1 MDSKNRA
8 TFALLLVIALSA
20 ALGQPWWP
28 SGADRRNAQSPQ
40 NAGIDVP
47 RMVEVVGATPRQAED
62 AAWALDRFGAAGLEL
77 PSLTIVFHDDYESCG
92 MREGVLRISGD
103 SIVIHECESDQARS
117 RRNLLHELAHVWDRF
132 GPIDDGARNEFLS
145 LRGLQAWSDRGLSW
159 NQRGEEQAAEIIA
172 WGLMLRPA
180 PIPTSVGDCGS
191 QAEADLAAAFEL
203 LTGTEPMF
211 HRSVVELSIDSA
223 GAQRLAGL

>member
-1 MDSKNRA
+1 MYSKNRA
-8 TFALLLVIALSA
+8 KFALLVVLTLHVG
-20 ALGQPWWP
+20 LGRGLWP
-28 SGADRRNAQSPQ
+28 PVADQGDAQSAQ
-40 NAGIDVP
+40 GAAIGGHRAI
-47 RMVEVVGATPRQAED
+47 EVVGATPRQAED
-62 AAWALDRFGAAGLEL
+62 AEWALDRFDSAGLEL
-77 PSLTIVFHDDYESCG
+77 PSLSIVFHDDYESCG

-117 RRNLLHELAHVWDRF
+117 RRNLLHELAHVWDRY